1 MKIWIVIILIIY
13 VMVLIDKYE
22 PSIDVI
28 VQGKRH
34 RVLLW
39 YNSHKPNYPDKPIVV
54 RNYIQL
60 FIIRVKERSTKYPI
74 SILANIL

>member
-1 MKIWIVIILIIY
+1 MKICIIVILIIY
-13 VMVLIDKYE
+13 VMVLIDRYE
-22 PSIDVI
+22 PSIDII

-39 YNSHKPNYPDKPIVV
+39 YNSHKPNYPDKPLVV

-60 FIIRVKERSTKYPI
+60 FII
-74 SILANIL
+74 

>member
-1 MKIWIVIILIIY
+1 MKICIIIILIIY

-22 PSIDVI
+22 PSIDII

-39 YNSHKPNYPDKPIVV
+39 YNSHKPNYPDKTLVV

-60 FIIRVKERSTKYPI
+60 FII
-74 SILANIL
+74 